1 MAAAGRLWLGTR
13 CCSSRAGGGAGRL
26 AAEGAERGQEPES
39 RASGFCPPACSCN
52 DWIGPPD
59 RHSNLRPIVFH
70 IPKNE
75 SPLEQRLRKLRQET
89 QVWNQQFWAS
99 QNVSFRKGKEEF
111 IHSRL
116 KAKGLEVR
124 DETAAPSEGPESAG
138 EASVVPESPPGPSLQ
153 ASPSAEDR
161 PAPRQARWRTQH
173 HHPTAT
179 DPQLLALHRRQ
190 VEVAEQRLR
199 VEHRHLHL
207 QERALAWRQEAWG
220 ACIETFNCIAD
231 YLAPHAAPAAAV
243 PALIAPPAAPP
254 AAPVVAVPSAIAPPP
269 RAVPLRETWDQ
280 LTLAGHICW
289 SARPPAS
296 PGQGCGRGRA
306 PGHPPPVLDY
316 RGVGLRT
323 WPPPRFVLCVVY
335 SLYLFICAPC
345 LPSLILPSPT

>member
-124 DETAAPSEGPESAG
+124 DETDFHNWLQKHRTFASLDLDLDLLSKKILRSIILSPRPKSQP
-138 EASVVPESPPGPSLQ
+138 EASRGGTLLDWAKGADPPGP
-153 ASPSAEDR
+153 
-161 PAPRQARWRTQH
+161 
-173 HHPTAT
+173 
-179 DPQLLALHRRQ
+179 
-190 VEVAEQRLR
+190 
-199 VEHRHLHL
+199 
-207 QERALAWRQEAWG
+207 
-220 ACIETFNCIAD
+220 
-231 YLAPHAAPAAAV
+231 
-243 PALIAPPAAPP
+243 
-254 AAPVVAVPSAIAPPP
+254 
-269 RAVPLRETWDQ
+269 
-280 LTLAGHICW
+280 
-289 SARPPAS
+289 
-296 PGQGCGRGRA
+296 
-306 PGHPPPVLDY
+306 
-316 RGVGLRT
+316 VG
-323 WPPPRFVLCVVY
+323 
-335 SLYLFICAPC
+335 
-345 LPSLILPSPT
+345 